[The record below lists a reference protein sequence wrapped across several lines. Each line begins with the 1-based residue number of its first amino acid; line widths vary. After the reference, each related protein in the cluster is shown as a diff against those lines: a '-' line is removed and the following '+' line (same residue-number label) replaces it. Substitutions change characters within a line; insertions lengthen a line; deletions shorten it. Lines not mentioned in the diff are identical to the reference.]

1 MKTSLVDQRH
11 IDRLPRPLRSIL
23 DAELA
28 RGNHVSETWEGWP
41 ENGTTVM
48 LARSFG
54 ADYPL
59 KDGLQYVDVNNRH
72 YWRAEYDLDHDGRI
86 FTLACGFDG

>member
-1 MKTSLVDQRH
+1 MSLVDQRH
-11 IDRLPRPLRSIL
+11 IDGLPPPLRAIL
-23 DAELA
+23 DAEIA

-41 ENGTTVM
+41 ENGTAVM

-59 KDGLQYVDVNNRH
+59 QDGLRYVDVNDRH
-72 YWRAEYDLDHDGRI
+72 YWRAEYDLDHEGRI
-86 FTLACGFDG
+86 LILACGFDP